1 MSLHLVLL
9 FEEVKNYL
17 KCNKFDTKKTR
28 QLKLIKKNPIN

>member
-17 KCNKFDTKKTR
+17 KCNKFDTKK
-28 QLKLIKKNPIN
+28 QDNLN